1 MHKLLASAGRRA
13 IAAVFFLDGHSLWGR
28 QRKRRRET
36 RRLCAGSGWAPL
48 KFSNKQLLLLH
59 TAALGRQTPAIL
71 HGSGGDG
78 MRAPR
83 WHRPPS
89 MIEGGR
95 TRVPESQ
102 PNGGGG
108 RRA

>member
-1 MHKLLASAGRRA
+1 MHKLQAGAQLRP
-13 IAAVFFLDGHSLWGR
+13 FFLGR
-28 QRKRRRET
+28 ALTLGKAKKEAET